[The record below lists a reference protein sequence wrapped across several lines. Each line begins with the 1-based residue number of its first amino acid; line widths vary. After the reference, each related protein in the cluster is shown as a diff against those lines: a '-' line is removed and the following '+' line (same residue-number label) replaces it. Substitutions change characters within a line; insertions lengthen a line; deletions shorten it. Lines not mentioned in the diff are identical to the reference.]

1 MLRINVKMFDGD
13 KLPQEL
19 LLTRRQKMKLKNA
32 FENKI
37 STDIKLSKM
46 QISKIMQSGTFLSAL
61 LSKIAGPLM
70 KVAFLLTK
78 DYH

>member
-1 MLRINVKMFDGD
+1 
-13 KLPQEL
+13 
-19 LLTRRQKMKLKNA
+19 MKLKNA

-46 QISKIMQSGTFLSAL
+46 QISKLMQYGSFLSAL

>member
-19 LLTRRQKMKLKNA
+19 LSTRRQKMKLKNA

-46 QISKIMQSGTFLSAL
+46 QISKIIQSGSFLGAL
-61 LSKIAGPLM
+61 LSKIAGPLL
-70 KVAFLLTK
+70 KVAFLLAK

>member
-1 MLRINVKMFDGD
+1 MFDGD

-19 LLTRRQKMKLKNA
+19 LSTRRQKMKLKNA

-46 QISKIMQSGTFLSAL
+46 QISKLMQYGSFLSAL

>member
-46 QISKIMQSGTFLSAL
+46 QISKIMQSGSFLSAL